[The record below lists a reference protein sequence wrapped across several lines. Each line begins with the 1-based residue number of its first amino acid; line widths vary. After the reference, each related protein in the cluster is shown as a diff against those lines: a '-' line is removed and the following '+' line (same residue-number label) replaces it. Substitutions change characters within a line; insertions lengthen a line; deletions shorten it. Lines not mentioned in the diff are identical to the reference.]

1 MVAIGDPRRA
11 IEGLAADLF
20 LYGCK
25 GEGSALTVR
34 QRQID
39 ARSQLEPGQGA
50 AGPDLSIEAGFYLD
64 IEAEER
70 PAAGEI
76 VLLANQ
82 LDRHA
87 HDRPR
92 NIGARRRIA
101 AERVDARAHLDL
113 RLGRSEESRVGTGC
127 VRKGR
132 YRGSPYH

>member
-1 MVAIGDPRRA
+1 MRISDWSSDVCSSDLPRRA

-76 VLLANQ
+76 VILANQ

-87 HDRPR
+87 ADRPR
-92 NIGARRRIA
+92 KIGARRRIA
-101 AERVDARAHLDL
+101 AELVDARAQFDL
-113 RLGRSEESRVGTGC
+113 RLG
-127 VRKGR
+127 
-132 YRGSPYH
+132 HAHAA

>member
-11 IEGLAADLF
+11 IEGLASDLF

-76 VLLANQ
+76 VILANQ

-87 HDRPR
+87 ADRPR
-92 NIGARRRIA
+92 KIGARRRIA
-101 AERVDARAHLDL
+101 AELVD
-113 RLGRSEESRVGTGC
+113 RSEEQTSELQSLLRISYAVLC
-127 VRKGR
+127 FK
-132 YRGSPYH
+132 